1 MRKVILTQ
9 KVRASG
15 RLFELGS
22 LKLYD
27 DKVPINVGF
36 DFAKGYAN
44 VVGYA
49 NRMMLDSQSGNVS
62 MKINFNPGFAWDK
75 EMAKM
80 YNFTIYA
87 DQVEASGSAYL
98 NTQIV
103 SSCRLRAV
111 VLVPLASM
119 PIKNQ
124 PKQ

>member
-27 DKVPINVGF
+27 ESVPINVGF

-44 VVGYA
+44 IVGYA
-49 NRMMLDSQSGNVS
+49 NRMMLDTQSGEVS
-62 MKINFNPGFAWDK
+62 MQINFNPEFAWAD
-75 EMAKM
+75 EIAKF
-80 YNFTIYA
+80 YDFTIYA
-87 DQVEASGSAYL
+87 DQVEAHGSVHL

-103 SSCRLRAV
+103 SSCRLKAV
-111 VLVPLASM
+111 VLVPIESM
-119 PIKNQ
+119 PIPQK
-124 PKQ
+124 K